1 LSGAYRERLW
11 ISPWVTVVFMA
22 VVGFLSICAAVQQFL
37 SIPMGSR
44 PAPTY
49 AYVVLAA
56 VFTAI
61 YVSFARLEVDINAER
76 VSVRYG
82 LVNKAVP
89 MGSVTSCEPTRSR
102 FSVYGGFGIRIGTD
116 RSLAFTNS
124 FGDAVRLERAEGMPL
139 VFSTRRQAEVVGL
152 IRSLRAGAPGKAS

>member
-1 LSGAYRERLW
+1 MA
-11 ISPWVTVVFMA
+11 FMA
-22 VVGFLSICAAVQQFL
+22 IVGLLSICAAVQQFL
-37 SIPMGSR
+37 GIPLGSR

-49 AYVVLAA
+49 VYVVLAA
-56 VFTAI
+56 VFAAI
-61 YVSFARLEVDINAER
+61 YLSFARLKVDIDAER

-82 LVNKAVP
+82 LFRKAVP

-102 FSVYGGFGIRIGTD
+102 FSVYGGFDIRIGTD

-124 FGDAVRLERAEGMPL
+124 FGDAVRLERAEGMPF
-139 VFSTRRQAEVVGL
+139 VFSTRRQAEVVSL

>member
-1 LSGAYRERLW
+1 MSGAYRERLW

-37 SIPMGSR
+37 GIPLGSR

-49 AYVVLAA
+49 VYVVLAA

>member
-1 LSGAYRERLW
+1 LW
-11 ISPWVTVVFMA
+11 ISPWVTVVFIA

-37 SIPMGSR
+37 GIPLGSR

-49 AYVVLAA
+49 VYVVLAA

-89 MGSVTSCEPTRSR
+89 MSSVTSCEPTRSR

-139 VFSTRRQAEVVGL
+139 VFSTRRQVEVVSL

>member
-1 LSGAYRERLW
+1 MSGAYRERLW
-11 ISPWVTVVFMA
+11 ISPWVTVVFIA
-22 VVGFLSICAAVQQFL
+22 IVGFLSICAAIQQSL
-37 SIPMGSR
+37 GIPLGSR

-49 AYVVLAA
+49 VYVVLAA
-56 VFTAI
+56 VFAVI
-61 YVSFARLEVDINAER
+61 YLSFARLEVDIDSVR

-82 LVNKAVP
+82 LFRKVVP

-139 VFSTRRQAEVVGL
+139 VFSTRRQAEVVSL

>member
-1 LSGAYRERLW
+1 MSGAYRERLW

-37 SIPMGSR
+37 GIPLGSR

-49 AYVVLAA
+49 VYVVLAA

-89 MGSVTSCEPTRSR
+89 MSSVTSCKPTRSR